1 MKNFT
6 TAILNKKNI
15 TDFAASR
22 NKLLKK
28 SKADWV
34 LFLDKDETIL
44 KEFKIETSDDFSCYQ
59 FIRKNYF
66 LGQYFGNDKIIRLVK
81 KGTGKWARCVHEVW
95 KPSTGRVG
103 MIDTPIIHN
112 TADNLHEY
120 ISKIN
125 FYSDLHAKANIEEG
139 KRPTLLKI
147 IFFPFGKFLITF
159 FKTRNIV
166 FSIMQS
172 LHSFLSWSKQWIIQ
186 NA

>member
-66 LGQYFGNDKIIRLVK
+66 F
-81 KGTGKWARCVHEVW
+81 A
-95 KPSTGRVG
+95 
-103 MIDTPIIHN
+103 
-112 TADNLHEY
+112 
-120 ISKIN
+120 
-125 FYSDLHAKANIEEG
+125 YSG
-139 KRPTLLKI
+139 
-147 IFFPFGKFLITF
+147 IF
-159 FKTRNIV
+159 
-166 FSIMQS
+166 
-172 LHSFLSWSKQWIIQ
+172 
-186 NA
+186 